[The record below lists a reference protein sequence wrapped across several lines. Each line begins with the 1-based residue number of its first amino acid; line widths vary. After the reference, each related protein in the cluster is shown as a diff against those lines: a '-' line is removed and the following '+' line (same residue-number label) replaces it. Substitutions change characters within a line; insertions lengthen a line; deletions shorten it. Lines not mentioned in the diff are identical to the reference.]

1 MTEHE
6 KPGDVIS
13 ANISGS
19 VSGQVAV
26 GKDITQT
33 QMVAGAGVTEADLTA
48 LRQLLMDLKAKVQAE
63 APAGQKVAALE
74 RINELE
80 QAVTAKEPDLTTIE
94 YVKRWFVK
102 NLPTLAGSVTSIVV
116 SPIVGKLVAAAGDAL
131 VGEFRRRFGE
141 KQG

>member
-80 QAVTAKEPDLTTIE
+80 QAVTAKEPDLATIE